1 MLNVPRD
8 AVPPVSV
15 RARCTTSAASPAAAS
30 VRSASGRS
38 SRPAA
43 GWEVTTSDGE
53 RHTYDGVIVANGH
66 LWDPFVPD
74 DPGHFDGRVL
84 HSGRYR
90 NVRDL
95 DGDRV
100 LVVGAGNSGCDL
112 AVDAAQAGHE
122 TDVSVRN
129 GLVFQPKTLFGRP
142 RSELPLLG
150 RLPIRLQERISRGLI
165 DDGWHATMAVN
176 ATGVFYGMRAAIPA
190 LRRNGGGSIINIAS
204 IYGPVGAPGYVAYTA
219 SKGAVIAMTKVAA
232 LEHAQDRIRVNA
244 ICPGPV
250 RTPMSEQEG
259 DASVDI
265 TPLRR
270 RAEPEEI
277 SSAVAFLASDD
288 AIYITGAELAVDGG
302 YLAR

>member
-1 MLNVPRD
+1 MTARLEGKTALITGGARGQGAAHGRRLADEGANVILGDILED
-8 AVPPVSV
+8 AGQAH
-15 RARCTTSAASPAAAS
+15 AREL
-30 VRSASGRS
+30 R
-38 SRPAA
+38 AA
-43 GWEVTTSDGE
+43 GHDVHFVRLDVT
-53 RHTYDGVIVANGH
+53 A
-66 LWDPFVPD
+66 
-74 DPGHFDGRVL
+74 PGDW
-84 HSGRYR
+84 
-90 NVRDL
+90 N
-95 DGDRV
+95 
-100 LVVGAGNSGCDL
+100 A
-112 AVDAAQAGHE
+112 AVDAAETRFGQLDILVNNAG
-122 TDVSVRN
+122 VVR
-129 GLVFQPKTLFGRP
+129 VAPMVDE
-142 RSELPLLG
+142 S
-150 RLPIRLQERISRGLI
+150 
-165 DDGWHATMAVN
+165 DDGWHTTMAVN

-259 DASVDI
+259 DHSVEI

-288 AIYITGAELAVDGG
+288 ANYITGAELAVDGG